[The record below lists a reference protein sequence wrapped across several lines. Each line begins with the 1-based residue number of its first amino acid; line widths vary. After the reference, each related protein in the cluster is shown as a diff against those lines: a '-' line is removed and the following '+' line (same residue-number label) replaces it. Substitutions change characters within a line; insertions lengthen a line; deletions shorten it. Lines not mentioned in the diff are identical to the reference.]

1 VIFNDLPD
9 KTLLR
14 VDEVAG
20 FFSVTERTVYRWCE
34 EGSLESTLINGK
46 LLRILRQSVLKMV
59 EAGKDYQMQPSV
71 PDISPKKRKVLSK
84 GI

>member
-1 VIFNDLPD
+1 LTFNDLPD

-34 EGSLESTLINGK
+34 EGALESTLINGK
-46 LLRILRQSVLKMV
+46 LLRIIRSSVLKMV
-59 EAGKDYQMQPSV
+59 QDGQDYQVQAV
-71 PDISPKKRKVLSK
+71 PAPEPARKRRVLSK